1 MSQPKGPLGCPI
13 FVISLPGSS
22 RREGV
27 KKRFEAQGLSFE
39 FFDGVRGRT
48 GMAGQTEDGR
58 TFDSRLSQS
67 EVGCWRSHLR
77 VLQKMVDENIPFALI
92 FEDDFLIENI
102 DLLADQIRHFKVLY
116 AVKPWDWIKLFQ
128 FNKIKA
134 MKPVFQMGEVVLSV
148 PFKRGFSTACYLV
161 SHQGAGK
168 FLKYS
173 RHPLYEPIDRYLDNT
188 HRSNVHLLV
197 SDVGSVGPSV
207 EQAKSE
213 INELTMGARLPEL
226 QTHIQKFCNS
236 LGMRWAAWR
245 TYLTFRGYQK
255 AQKVK
260 SP

>member
-1 MSQPKGPLGCPI
+1 MSQPRGPLGCPI

-58 TFDSRLSQS
+58 TFDSRVSQG

-92 FEDDFLIENI
+92 FEDDCLIENI
-102 DLLADQIRHFKVLY
+102 DLLAEQISQFKALY

-128 FNKIKA
+128 VNKIKA
-134 MKPVFQMGEVVLSV
+134 LKSVFRAGEVVLSV
-148 PFKRGFSTACYLV
+148 PFKRGFSTACYFV

-173 RHPLYEPIDRYLDNT
+173 RHLLYEPIDRYLDNT
-188 HRSNVHLLV
+188 HRSKVHLLV
-197 SDVGSVGPSV
+197 SDLGSIAPSV

-213 INELTMGARLPEL
+213 IDQISMEHRPREL
-226 QTHIQKFCNS
+226 QTAVQKFCNS

-255 AQKVK
+255 AQKAK